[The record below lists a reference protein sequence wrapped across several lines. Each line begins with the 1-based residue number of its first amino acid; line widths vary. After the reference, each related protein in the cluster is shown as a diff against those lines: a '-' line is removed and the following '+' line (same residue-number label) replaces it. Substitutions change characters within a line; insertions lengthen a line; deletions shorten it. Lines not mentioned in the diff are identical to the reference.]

1 MPTEEQIKI
10 YTPNG
15 TKKLIALRGLP
26 ASGKSTVALSAVKAF
41 PGVIARVNNDDLSTS
56 LFGKT
61 FISELKNSASLFR
74 NLRFK
79 IINELLKE
87 PKIEIIIIDNTN
99 LTVSSIKDLEKIAS
113 DNNMEFIIDD
123 SFLHVPLEECV
134 ARDRSRK
141 VPVGEAVI
149 IGMSKHLKSII

>member
-61 FISELKNSASLFR
+61 FISELKNSAGLFR
-74 NLRFK
+74 NIRFK
-79 IINELLKE
+79 IITELLKE
-87 PKIEIIIIDNTN
+87 KQIEIIIIDNTN
-99 LTVSSIKDLEKIAS
+99 LTAGSIKDLEKIAL
-113 DNNMEFIIDD
+113 DNNLEFIIDD
-123 SFLHVPLEECV
+123 SFLSVSTEECIE
-134 ARDRSRK
+134 RDSLRTS
-141 VPVGEAVI
+141 PVGKDVI
-149 IGMSKHLKSII
+149 ISMSKHFKNV